1 MPNINENAL
10 EQTRKPL
17 AEAMEAELGKTA
29 ISFTPTFVCGVNRK
43 INTGN
48 YENIDVYAGVTLPID
63 ADPNDIEDLKQ
74 AVMQAAELAFAIT
87 SEETGKRYQLIKDM
101 QKGGRPAK
109 P

>member
-17 AEAMEAELGKTA
+17 ADAMEAELNRVAVTH
-29 ISFTPTFVCGVNRK
+29 IPMFVCGVNRK

-48 YENIDVYAGVTLPID
+48 YENIDIYAGISIPVD
-63 ADPNDIEDLKQ
+63 ANPGDIADFK
-74 AVMQAAELAFAIT
+74 AAIMQAAELGFALT
-87 SEETGKRYQLIKDM
+87 SEETGSRYQLIKDM